1 MAVAPISWARSTA
14 LTMPWPSGR
23 WAPRRRPSGS
33 IGECYDA
40 SPMGPMRQK
49 SASVLGARLG
59 PFRVFA
65 GDDRLDD
72 PVVAVVASI
81 EDGHPLVLGV
91 HEDEELMTEI
101 LHLGHCVFLEHRFDR
116 ETLDL
121 HDALLAAGGRRPVGK
136 PSEDLLLLL
145 GPRPQTRLLLV
156 VDGLALD
163 LVDDL
168 VDGGL
173 VARALCV
180 AVHGLA
186 IDDES
191 HIGHVRVGGAA
202 MLLVG
207 ELDDDV
213 RAVVQQTVQTSQP

>member
-49 SASVLGARLG
+49 SASVLGAGLG

-72 PVVAVVASI
+72 PVVAIVTAI

-91 HEDEELMTEI
+91 HEDEELMAE
-101 LHLGHCVFLEHRFDR
+101 LFHLRDCVFLEHRLDR

-121 HDALLAAGGRRPVGK
+121 HDALLAARRRGAISEPA
-136 PSEDLLLLL
+136 EDLLLLL

-156 VDGLALD
+156 IDGLALD
-163 LVDDL
+163 LVDDF

-186 IDDES
+186 IDHES
-191 HIGHVRVGGAA
+191 HIGHVRVGRAA
-202 MLLVG
+202 MLLIR
-207 ELDDDV
+207 EL
-213 RAVVQQTVQTSQP
+213 